1 MVLRSDVKLTSHEHL
16 KLEHKQAA
24 SILLSDKVVLMDTV
38 NKAVR
43 NMVNKA
49 VRNMVNKAVRN
60 MVNKAVRNMV
70 NKVPMSKFQLNLA
83 KPLLLKVKQLLL
95 HALSKV
101 HNNIQ
106 LNGANTLMI
115 PVFQTIFVYVEKKN

>member
-16 KLEHKQAA
+16 KLERKQAA
-24 SILLSDKVVLMDTV
+24 SILLSDMVEDIVQDMVVLMNT
-38 NKAVR
+38 
-43 NMVNKA
+43 
-49 VRNMVNKAVRN
+49 
-60 MVNKAVRNMV
+60 V

-95 HALSKV
+95 LALSKV

-106 LNGANTLMI
+106 LNGANMLMI
-115 PVFQTIFVYVEKKN
+115 PVFQIIFVYVEKKN

>member
-24 SILLSDKVVLMDTV
+24 SILLSDKVVLMDT
-38 NKAVR
+38 
-43 NMVNKA
+43 
-49 VRNMVNKAVRN
+49 
-60 MVNKAVRNMV
+60 VNKAVRNMV